1 MASHWDMFGLTE
13 QASAEALKKRYKQ
26 LSRQCHPD
34 KGGSDALMALINHS
48 YEQIQQGKGQEIA
61 FSPLVSTQGAP
72 THLDAAKLQKVQRL
86 LEHVRQSNSKFKRQ
100 IRGVKLLAL
109 SAAAAGLLLLLF
121 VVLQHNAQQ
130 EANKL
135 HETKIAQL
143 KLRLAEGQDTITHL
157 FDKADLQRDQH
168 EVLSAQ
174 LWQSRQRSRLL
185 QAQLAEVYSEL
196 EQNQDIIRSVIL
208 RSQHDALS
216 GEHQRYLSAQAIEPK
231 PDPVAPEPPV
241 MLLTPTEPVPT
252 QATAVEDDQ
261 SATVSKPP
269 ESSQLS
275 ATQQEASQQIVPDT
289 PPAPVPEETQKDI
302 ATPSNEQQSTAD
314 SAGSEQ

>member
-1 MASHWDMFGLTE
+1 MFGLTE

-34 KGGSDALMALINHS
+34 KGGSDALMALVNHS
-48 YEQIQQGKGQEIA
+48 YEQIQQGKGHETA
-61 FSPLVSTQGAP
+61 FSTLVSSQGAP

-100 IRGVKLLAL
+100 IRGIKLLAL
-109 SAAAAGLLLLLF
+109 SASAAGLVLLLI

-130 EANKL
+130 EANKR
-135 HETKIAQL
+135 HQTEIAQL
-143 KLRLAEGQDTITHL
+143 KLQLAEGQDTITHL

-216 GEHQRYLSAQAIEPK
+216 GEHQRYLNAQAIEPK
-231 PDPVAPEPPV
+231 PDPVEPEPPV
-241 MLLTPTEPVPT
+241 MLLTPTEPAPT

-261 SATVSKPP
+261 SAPVSKPP
-269 ESSQLS
+269 ESPQLP
-275 ATQQEASQQIVPDT
+275 ATQQEASQQAEPETT
-289 PPAPVPEETQKDI
+289 PGAVPEEAQQDI
-302 ATPSNEQQSTAD
+302 ATPADEQQSTAT
-314 SAGSEQ
+314 SADSEQ